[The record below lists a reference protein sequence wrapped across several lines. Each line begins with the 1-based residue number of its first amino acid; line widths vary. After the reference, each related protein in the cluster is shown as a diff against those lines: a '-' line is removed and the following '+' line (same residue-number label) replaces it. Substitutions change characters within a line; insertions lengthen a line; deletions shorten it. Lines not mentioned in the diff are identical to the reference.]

1 MQVAKEKLNLR
12 KTNDAKEFV
21 LKDLSED
28 ESLFT
33 AFTIIVKAMYE
44 LNDVAN

>member
-1 MQVAKEKLNLR
+1 MQVAKEKRNLL

-28 ESLFT
+28 ESLFD
-33 AFTIIVKAMYE
+33 AFKIIVKSM
-44 LNDVAN
+44 